1 MISPTNFNKTAMEI
15 REQMDSNGFHLD
27 IEKGTA
33 LMLTVSELSEALE
46 ALRKDCRADITN
58 FDTEVSILGFQDA
71 FKAHIKDTFEDEIAD
86 ALIRI
91 LDMCAK
97 YNIDIDFH
105 VKQKMLYNSQR
116 PYKHGKLF

>member
-1 MISPTNFNKTAMEI
+1 MISSTNFNKTAMEI

-27 IEKGTA
+27 VEKGTA

-46 ALRKDCRADITN
+46 ALRKDRRADITN
-58 FDTEVSILGFQDA
+58 FDTEVSTLGFQNA
-71 FKAHIKDTFEDEIAD
+71 FKAHIKDTFEDEMAD

>member
-27 IEKGTA
+27 VEKGTA

-46 ALRKDCRADITN
+46 ALRKNRRANTTN
-58 FDTEVSILGFQDA
+58 FDLEVSIHGFQTA
-71 FKAHIKDTFEDEIAD
+71 FKAYIKDTFEDELAD

-105 VKQKMLYNSQR
+105 VQQKMLYNSQR

>member
-1 MISPTNFNKTAMEI
+1 MISSTNFNKTAMEI

-27 IEKGTA
+27 VEKGTA

-46 ALRKDCRADITN
+46 ALRKDRRADITN
-58 FDTEVSILGFQDA
+58 FDTEVSTLGFQNA
-71 FKAHIKDTFEDEIAD
+71 FKAHIKDTFEDEMAD

-116 PYKHGKLF
+116 PYKHGKSF